1 MKKTFLKELFSSEII
16 VSFYFISFFLS
27 LSFSSSGPRGSFL
40 MAQIPWCLS
49 CPSSPFSTIIFR
61 QKKLFWVTVIAT
73 NVFRLDGVGLG
84 ESCRRCSAVAATLGW
99 KKYDFDYTHIIKVN
113 RIRLGSQGKEKKL
126 WLNRMCLDD
135 IATALQ
141 FSG

>member
-1 MKKTFLKELFSSEII
+1 
-16 VSFYFISFFLS
+16 
-27 LSFSSSGPRGSFL
+27 

-73 NVFRLDGVGLG
+73 NVFHLDGVGLG

-113 RIRLGSQGKEKKL
+113 RIRLGKKKKRYSGCTEGAWMTSQLRNNFQASQSVRGG
-126 WLNRMCLDD
+126 DD
-135 IATALQ
+135 V
-141 FSG
+141 SNS